1 MLELIAQRRSIAG
14 VPDRAAKV
22 SDRQV
27 RSNSFERVYGSARSF
42 RDDRAQVGAGG
53 RSLVRGISSS

>member
-1 MLELIAQRRSIAG
+1 MRELIARCCFIAG

-22 SDRQV
+22 PDRQV
-27 RSNSFERVYGSARSF
+27 RSKSFERVYGSARSF

-53 RSLVRGISSS
+53 RSFVRGISSS